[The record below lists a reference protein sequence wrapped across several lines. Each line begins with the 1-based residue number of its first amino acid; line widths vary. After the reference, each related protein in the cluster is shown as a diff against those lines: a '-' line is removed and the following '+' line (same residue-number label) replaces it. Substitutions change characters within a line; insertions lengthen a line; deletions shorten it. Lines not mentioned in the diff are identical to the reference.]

1 MMLKHQPLHTPHP
14 TLHLLHPPHPIHAS
28 PPRHSTYAA
37 DASSHSTYV
46 YAEAW
51 HVTICSR
58 SRWKRAEIMEMAH
71 RRCWGTPHGTFLAA
85 STKGPVGTTT
95 TWAYQAG
102 NACTPRI
109 DVLNC
114 CTTERDCAGV
124 GKVLGK
130 AYTHA
135 SVANA
140 MHVCSDGLWRSS
152 SVAIVPTRATAC
164 GQSPSRTASSLE
176 YMLFL
181 PYSNTADKLWVLFC
195 PVPERVEHTKLR

>member
-1 MMLKHQPLHTPHP
+1 METGPSS
-14 TLHLLHPPHPIHAS
+14 LLG
-28 PPRHSTYAA
+28 YAA
-37 DASSHSTYV
+37 RNISCGIDEGAGGYDHN
-46 YAEAW
+46 
-51 HVTICSR
+51 
-58 SRWKRAEIMEMAH
+58 
-71 RRCWGTPHGTFLAA
+71 
-85 STKGPVGTTT
+85 VGLSGRERL
-95 TWAYQAG
+95 Y
-102 NACTPRI
+102 PRI

-195 PVPERVEHTKLR
+195 PDPERVEHNKLR